1 MSQSIFATRWIRLL
15 PPILTGRN
23 LFDGLNL
30 FDGDECIGQ
39 ESEEPRSANW
49 QYELSVKYA
58 ETRMQLA
65 DVELRHGLAMNR
77 KILGAVPQF
86 TIERLRSNLAV
97 AKEQYDAAVATSIGG
112 AERVQLRNAE
122 EKIRLAKIDLDTGQ
136 KLRKEN
142 LISDL
147 ELERLKLKHELAK
160 LNVVVIKNPDSF
172 TTLLHYIEAKVD
184 RMGDEILSLDQRIT
198 RLEPSRGMLPK
209 NQ

>member
-15 PPILTGRN
+15 PPILTVAICLTVSICLTGTI
-23 LFDGLNL
+23 
-30 FDGDECIGQ
+30 CMGQ

-77 KILGAVPQF
+77 KIPGAVPQI

>member
-1 MSQSIFATRWIRLL
+1 M
-15 PPILTGRN
+15 
-23 LFDGLNL
+23 
-30 FDGDECIGQ
+30 GQ
-39 ESEEPRSANW
+39 ELEEPRSANW

-65 DVELRHGLAMNR
+65 DVELRQGMAMNR
-77 KILGAVPQF
+77 KIPGGVPQI

-147 ELERLKLKHELAK
+147 EFERLKLKHELAK